1 MNQTAPVPTIASVQP
16 ATAPSAP
23 LPWALAS
30 LALAALLSALGT
42 SIANVALPTLTT
54 AFGAPFGAV
63 QWVVLAY
70 LLASTSLVVGVG
82 RLGDLAGRR
91 RLLRAG
97 LVLFTGASVLC
108 GLAPGLGWL
117 IAARAL
123 QGLGAAVMMALAVA
137 LVTGAV
143 PSGRT
148 GRVMGLLG
156 TMSALGTALGPSLGG
171 FLIASLG
178 WRSIFLVNVPLGA
191 AAWWLAGRHLPADTP
206 GTGKAAER
214 FDAVGTGLLALSLAA
229 YALALTLGRGAFGPL
244 NAVLL
249 GAAVLG
255 LAAFVVVETSVDAPL
270 VRLGMLGDRALRAG
284 LVLSGLVATVMMA
297 TLVVG
302 PFYLAR
308 GLGLEPASVGLVM
321 SAGPLVSAL
330 NAAPAGRLVDR
341 LGAGRMT
348 LLGLAV
354 MAVSL
359 VMLVVGSAQGGVI
372 PYVIPMVGLTA
383 GYALFQTANN
393 TAVMAGAGAER
404 RGVVSGLLNLARN
417 LGLITGASLMGAIF
431 ARAAG
436 EVAVATP
443 EAVAGG
449 LRVTFGIAAGLVGI
463 GLWMA
468 RTGLEAPVG
477 RVEGRKS

>member
-1 MNQTAPVPTIASVQP
+1 MNLTAPVPTIASVQP
-16 ATAPSAP
+16 AAAPSVP
-23 LPWALAS
+23 SPWALAS

-54 AFGAPFGAV
+54 AFGASFSAV

-70 LLASTSLVVGVG
+70 LLASTSLVVSVG

-97 LVLFTGASVLC
+97 LLLFAGVSVLC
-108 GLAPGLGWL
+108 GLAPTLGLL

-143 PSGRT
+143 PSDRT

-171 FLIASLG
+171 LLIASLG
-178 WRSIFLVNVPLGA
+178 WRSIFLVNVPLA
-191 AAWWLAGRHLPADTP
+191 VAAWWLTGRHLAPDGPRSATA
-206 GTGKAAER
+206 GTR
-214 FDAVGTGLLALSLAA
+214 FDPVGTGLLALSLAA
-229 YALALTLGRGAFGPL
+229 YALALTLGRGAFGTL

-249 GAAVLG
+249 GVAALG
-255 LAAFVVVETSVDAPL
+255 AAAFVVVETSVDAPL

-284 LVLSGLVATVMMA
+284 LVLSVLVATVMMA

-308 GLGLEPASVGLVM
+308 GLGLDPASVGLVM

-341 LGAGRMT
+341 FGAGRMT

-354 MAVSL
+354 MAGSL

-436 EVAVATP
+436 ELAVATP
-443 EAVAGG
+443 AAVAGG

-463 GLWMA
+463 GLWLA
-468 RTGLEAPVG
+468 RTGLEAPG
-477 RVEGRKS
+477 GGVEGRRS